1 MSRRMCKFDAFTFP
15 NCGTPPPPS
24 YPTHRWWPS
33 PPTTPTSNDNE
44 TNGTTNNDDEKHPRR
59 HRRPPPPQRTAF
71 RRRRTIPLPP
81 RGSERRTST
90 TTATRSPSAPT
101 GNWRIRSCIRSSGS
115 FPRMLVRFGL
125 PSRLW
130 KMRRRRRRRLAR
142 RRRRRRLLRPMLRAC
157 LLSVFRSRKGNLT
170 QERHPRH
177 PNVSQNHH
185 PQNHPVLPLLLQRG
199 TNSSSTTD
207 TRATD
212 VPNPPSSAQG
222 TTPPKSPT
230 LICVGGVS
238 TSTRGPS
245 WIFVQRFMPAIAACK
260 NAG

>member
-44 TNGTTNNDDEKHPRR
+44 TNGTTNNDDEKPPRR

-115 FPRMLVRFGL
+115 FPRMLVRFVL

-130 KMRRRRRRRLAR
+130 KMRRRRSPAR
-142 RRRRRRLLRPMLRAC
+142 RRRRRRLLRPKLPAC
-157 LLSVFRSRKGNLT
+157 RISAFRSRKGNLT
-170 QERHPRH
+170 REHHPRH
-177 PNVSQNHH
+177 PNAPRN
-185 PQNHPVLPLLLQRG
+185 LPLHLLTLLLVHLLQRG
-199 TNSSSTTD
+199 TSSSSTTA